1 MLRNAVCLLSRPCMC
16 TNPALQRS
24 LWADC
29 KYLTVPACPV
39 GPISCVL
46 RRCKFSKAFLLPPS
60 PFQPDCACLSC
71 QSYKLC
77 SAEMQIQQSLPPS
90 SFPLFTRLCLPV
102 LPVLKAVLCG
112 DAISAKP
119 SSFLLPPSNPT
130 VPACPVGPMSCACLS
145 CWSYELCL
153 SILLVLWAV
162 PVYPVG
168 PKNCAC
174 RSCWSYE
181 LCLSFL
187 LVLRTVPV
195 FPVGPKNCACRAA
208 NPVRPLFHSSVRM
221 VKVAFYA
228 NVLCRFNLAAV
239 KQRLVCGKAHT
250 HTFACVHTHTQ
261 IHMNANTHKPKHTH
275 ARARPHT
282 HPNTQTHT
290 RTCTHTHPNT
300 QTHIHTCTHTLTHI
314 HTQARTHT
322 RTYTHAPAC
331 ACAHE
336 YIHSCWVVAVCVHWS
351 PSYCT

>member
-60 PFQPDCACLSC
+60 PFQPDCACL
-71 QSYKLC
+71 
-77 SAEMQIQQSLPPS
+77 
-90 SFPLFTRLCLPV
+90 
-102 LPVLKAVLCG
+102 
-112 DAISAKP
+112 
-119 SSFLLPPSNPT
+119 
-130 VPACPVGPMSCACLS
+130 
-145 CWSYELCL
+145 
-153 SILLVLWAV
+153 
-162 PVYPVG
+162 
-168 PKNCAC
+168 
-174 RSCWSYE
+174 SCWSYE

-336 YIHSCWVVAVCVHWS
+336 YIHSCWVVAVCVH
-351 PSYCT
+351 